1 MRWPALRIL
10 WGIFLVLAGILFL
23 LNTLGFITIGEYLW
37 AIILGVGGLAF
48 LSVFVADRKQWWSLF
63 PGFAL
68 LVGGAIIFLERTYP
82 SLPDDFG
89 GIIAMGGIGLAF
101 LIVFLM
107 NTENWWA
114 LIPAGSLFSIALA
127 IGLNQILTGLEI
139 GGVFLIGLGF
149 TFGVVGFVPT
159 PQGRMRWAL
168 IPALILIVVGFLVLI
183 AASNLIS
190 YLWPLGLIALGGLII
205 YSVIRSRQ
213 KSSIY

>member
-1 MRWPALRIL
+1 
-10 WGIFLVLAGILFL
+10 
-23 LNTLGFITIGEYLW
+23 
-37 AIILGVGGLAF
+37 
-48 LSVFVADRKQWWSLF
+48 
-63 PGFAL
+63 
-68 LVGGAIIFLERTYP
+68 
-82 SLPDDFG
+82 
-89 GIIAMGGIGLAF
+89 MGGIGLAF

>member
-1 MRWPALRIL
+1 
-10 WGIFLVLAGILFL
+10 
-23 LNTLGFITIGEYLW
+23 
-37 AIILGVGGLAF
+37 
-48 LSVFVADRKQWWSLF
+48 
-63 PGFAL
+63 
-68 LVGGAIIFLERTYP
+68 
-82 SLPDDFG
+82 
-89 GIIAMGGIGLAF
+89 
-101 LIVFLM
+101 M

-127 IGLNQILTGLEI
+127 IALNQILTGLEI

-168 IPALILIVVGFLVLI
+168 IPALILIVVGFLVLV
-183 AASNLIS
+183 AASNLIA

-205 YSVIRSRQ
+205 YNVIKSRQ